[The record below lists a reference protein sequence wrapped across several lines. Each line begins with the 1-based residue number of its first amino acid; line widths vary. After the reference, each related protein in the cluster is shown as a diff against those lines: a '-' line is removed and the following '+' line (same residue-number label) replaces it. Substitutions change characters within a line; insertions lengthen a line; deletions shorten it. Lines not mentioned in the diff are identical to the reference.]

1 MQLYFYEMCL
11 NQLED
16 PIEVLSVAQFCL
28 IHCDL
33 RAGGHSINSQ
43 GSPLVPASP
52 GLWQC
57 CSCLCLCVCVCMW
70 GCPSSLYYAYMTC
83 VYLSK
88 CECWDSCLHG
98 ALWRQGAEGCVSC
111 DLDNRWHP
119 PPGVPLCKPETL
131 SIGTPIYVCYRT
143 KNTPCLFTNVS
154 FEKKKVVIFKW
165 RVTGNSGNIQQTLM
179 TCNKWFSQPGIEP
192 GTNCSG
198 LFYNLNDICI

>member
-1 MQLYFYEMCL
+1 MLQL
-11 NQLED
+11 
-16 PIEVLSVAQFCL
+16 
-28 IHCDL
+28 
-33 RAGGHSINSQ
+33 
-43 GSPLVPASP
+43 LVFV
-52 GLWQC
+52 
-57 CSCLCLCVCVCMW
+57 CVCVCGDVLPHYTMHTW
-70 GCPSSLYYAYMTC
+70 HVCIWAN
-83 VYLSK
+83 
-88 CECWDSCLHG
+88 
-98 ALWRQGAEGCVSC
+98 VSVETAVC
-111 DLDNRWHP
+111 MVHCGGRVPRDVLAVTSTTGDTP